1 MKAFHVD
8 VFEEGDNDG
17 QFFEDGDFD
26 TKEEAVKFAE
36 YEACRGLAAVVKCPD
51 GHCEEYT

>member
-8 VFEEGDNDG
+8 VYEEGDNDG

-26 TKEEAVKFAE
+26 TKAEAVKFAE
-36 YEACRGLAAVVKCPD
+36 FEACRGLAAVVKCPD